1 MLPTFPISTPL
12 TNQTVAEKRQT
23 MNWSEFASSSGGFS
37 RTDPHLAVSLTFAEP
52 LAESI
57 TSWPQE
63 RDALQRKLHKSQKD
77 AIPFHYDTTIRIGLG
92 VPSEYGETRDDR
104 GRVWIEEAFMD
115 CWADLMMGAG
125 WVERDELT
133 FKEANWALVSWIRR
147 RRRSKLMIRSNLKRD
162 LVGIMLRHRILL
174 PIPEPATSV

>member
-1 MLPTFPISTPL
+1 
-12 TNQTVAEKRQT
+12 

-52 LAESI
+52 LSESI

-77 AIPFHYDTTIRIGLG
+77 AILFHYDTSIKLG
-92 VPSEYGETRDDR
+92 MNVNSEYGEVRDDK

-133 FKEANWALVSWIRR
+133 FKEANWALVSLSRCLDDVGLTGRLSI
-147 RRRSKLMIRSNLKRD
+147 KRN
-162 LVGIMLRHRILL
+162 LVGTILL
-174 PIPEPATSV
+174 HQTHLLIPERVISVSSSKRPSL

>member
-1 MLPTFPISTPL
+1 
-12 TNQTVAEKRQT
+12 

-52 LAESI
+52 LSESI
-57 TSWPQE
+57 TSWPSD

-77 AIPFHYDTTIRIGLG
+77 SIPFHYDTSIKLGLD
-92 VPSEYGETRDDR
+92 VDSEHGETRDDR

-115 CWADLMMGAG
+115 CWADLMMGSG

-133 FKEANWALVSWIRR
+133 FKESNWVLVCFPGLGNADVRLNT
-147 RRRSKLMIRSNLKRD
+147 KLD
-162 LVGIMLRHRILL
+162 LVAVNRLRIRWLIHVRVI
-174 PIPEPATSV
+174 SVLFSKKPYHW

>member
-1 MLPTFPISTPL
+1 
-12 TNQTVAEKRQT
+12 

-52 LAESI
+52 LSESI

-77 AIPFHYDTTIRIGLG
+77 AIPFHYDTAIRLGLE
-92 VPSEYGETRDDR
+92 VNSEYGETRDDK

-115 CWADLMMGAG
+115 CWADLMNGAG
-125 WVERDELT
+125 WIERDELT
-133 FKEANWALVSWIRR
+133 FKEANWALVSG
-147 RRRSKLMIRSNLKRD
+147 SVNVSNK
-162 LVGIMLRHRILL
+162 
-174 PIPEPATSV
+174 S